1 MVSAEVQWKAGG
13 ARQEVGRDISREFS
27 REAGPGR
34 GTLVLASLQAALV
47 VRRGALLELR
57 EVAAVQPQRVVHLL
71 PHLDEKG
78 VVLAGLKV
86 EAHVRLQPPLHVAL
100 KAGSPFAVAVG
111 KPGPP
116 VRGEVDRLL
125 VLRGVLAVGAQLGRQ
140 LPREAFVSRR
150 DGACRLHRVD
160 RVR

>member
-57 EVAAVQPQRVVHLL
+57 EVAAAQPQRAVHLV
-71 PHLDEKG
+71 PNLDEEG
-78 VVLAGLKV
+78 VVLVGLKV
-86 EAHVRLQPPLHVAL
+86 EAHRDRVRLQPPLHMAL
-100 KAGSPFAVAVG
+100 KANSPFVVSTG
-111 KPGPP
+111 NPGPP

-125 VLRGVLAVGAQLGRQ
+125 VLRGVLAVGAQLGR
-140 LPREAFVSRR
+140 
-150 DGACRLHRVD
+150 
-160 RVR
+160 